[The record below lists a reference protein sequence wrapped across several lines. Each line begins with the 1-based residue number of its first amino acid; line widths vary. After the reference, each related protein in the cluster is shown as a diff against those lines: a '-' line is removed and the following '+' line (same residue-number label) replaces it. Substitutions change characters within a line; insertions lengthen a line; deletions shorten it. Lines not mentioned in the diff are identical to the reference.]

1 MKNKKIEIIT
11 IIALLV
17 VIIVCVVF
25 VILQKAEISS
35 YKEDVDSYK
44 EKVSTL
50 EKQLENKQ
58 NEESREYDCSFT
70 RTYRVIDTI
79 DYPLA
84 SDGVSY
90 IVVDDYQGYVPF
102 VVAIPSS
109 IDNLETYK
117 YYEFTYHLKGKG
129 VVNDFKQLNSYLFAS
144 LFNKYHGNPSSG
156 TVYVELDIVE
166 TSKKGVEQIQ
176 ENICK

>member
-1 MKNKKIEIIT
+1 MCSVCNLTKK
-11 IIALLV
+11 
-17 VIIVCVVF
+17 
-25 VILQKAEISS
+25 QKFLHI
-35 YKEDVDSYK
+35 KEDVDSYK

-70 RTYRVIDTI
+70 RTYRVIDSI

-84 SDGVSY
+84 SDGLSY

-129 VVNDFKQLNSYLFAS
+129 LINNFEQLNSYLISS
-144 LFNKYHGNPSSG
+144 LFNKYHGNSSSG

-176 ENICK
+176 EKHM

>member
-11 IIALLV
+11 IIVLLV
-17 VIIVCVVF
+17 VIIICVVF
-25 VILQKAEISS
+25 VILQKTKISS

-50 EKQLENKQ
+50 EKQLGNKQ

-70 RTYRVIDTI
+70 RTYRVIDSI

-84 SDGVSY
+84 SDGLSY

-109 IDNLETYK
+109 INIMNL
-117 YYEFTYHLKGKG
+117 
-129 VVNDFKQLNSYLFAS
+129 
-144 LFNKYHGNPSSG
+144 P
-156 TVYVELDIVE
+156 I
-166 TSKKGVEQIQ
+166 I
-176 ENICK
+176 

>member
-1 MKNKKIEIIT
+1 MRNIKNIVIVVLSLIVVLLIFFVVKLKMDSNIE
-11 IIALLV
+11 
-17 VIIVCVVF
+17 
-25 VILQKAEISS
+25 QKNNTNN
-35 YKEDVDSYK
+35 DM
-44 EKVSTL
+44 T
-50 EKQLENKQ
+50 EN
-58 NEESREYDCSFT
+58 ESEQKEYDCSFT
-70 RTYRVIDTI
+70 QTYRVIDKI

-84 SDGVSY
+84 ADGVSY
-90 IVVDDYQGYVPF
+90 IVVDTYQGYDPF

-129 VVNDFKQLNSYLFAS
+129 LINNFKQLNSYLIPS
-144 LFNKYHGNPSSG
+144 LFNKYNGNNSSG

-176 ENICK
+176 EDICK

>member
-11 IIALLV
+11 IIVLLV
-17 VIIVCVVF
+17 VIIICVVF
-25 VILQKAEISS
+25 VILQKTKISS

-50 EKQLENKQ
+50 EKQLGNKQ

-70 RTYRVIDTI
+70 RTYRVIDSI

-84 SDGVSY
+84 SDGLSY

-109 IDNLETYK
+109 INNLETYK
-117 YYEFTYHLKGKG
+117 YYEFKLIK
-129 VVNDFKQLNSYLFAS
+129 KQLCTSSCLIISHNSLLVILCSFS
-144 LFNKYHGNPSSG
+144 
-156 TVYVELDIVE
+156 
-166 TSKKGVEQIQ
+166 
-176 ENICK
+176 